1 VGDQSERPRSGEG
14 SESRAT
20 SQGAQKVMSSDF
32 AKRLGE
38 KLKAI
43 RTRLGFTPEQIAG
56 FVGATDGAEI
66 VSYENGEGDMP
77 TRPNR
82 Q

>member
-1 VGDQSERPRSGEG
+1 
-14 SESRAT
+14 
-20 SQGAQKVMSSDF
+20 MSSDF